1 MLTGIG
7 FILKRM
13 KQKQIKI
20 NQLIFNLI
28 ISITII
34 SSYSCSIQ
42 KKNKTENSI
51 KVQLLT
57 DTIQEPYAYFSELAI
72 TPTNNTLLKN
82 IQNLSENKLLNSID
96 PKARLR
102 KKIELSNLCHK
113 GSLSSEK
120 YTPEGYK
127 ILTNKNNI
135 LNVEYGYNM
144 FSNPDEYFKYAVFNL
159 AIGERITYQNMFNNA
174 ETILGLY
181 NDNYVSEIEEYL
193 TELNK
198 DDQEELDDHNRY
210 KSHIETR
217 TPFKL
222 KDLNNFEIVYDATIT
237 KAKQLKFHYNGQGGV
252 YRRYFQP
259 GFVEFNIEV
268 LKPYL
273 TKQFKNQ
280 LQM

>member
-1 MLTGIG
+1 
-7 FILKRM
+7 M

-20 NQLIFNLI
+20 NKLIFLLI
-28 ISITII
+28 ISFTLI

-42 KKNKTENSI
+42 KKNKADNFI

-72 TPTNNTLLKN
+72 TPTNNTLLKS
-82 IQNLSENKLLNSID
+82 IQNLSENKILNSID
-96 PKARLR
+96 PKERLR
-102 KKIELSNLCHK
+102 KKIELSNLCHE
-113 GSLSSEK
+113 GSLSFEK

-159 AIGERITYQNMFNNA
+159 VNGERITYQNMFNNA
-174 ETILGLY
+174 ETILGLF

-198 DDQEELDDHNRY
+198 DDQEELDEYNRY

-222 KDLNNFEIVYDATIT
+222 QDLNNFEIVYDSAIT
-237 KAKQLKFHYNGQGGV
+237 KAKHLKFHYNGQGGV
-252 YRRYFQP
+252 YRRFFQP
-259 GFVEFNIEV
+259 GFVEFNIEA

-273 TKQFKNQ
+273 TKEFKDQ
-280 LQM
+280 LGM